1 MQVALEK
8 RLLPALLSL
17 ENLLMLDMFLSLLL
31 YGQVL
36 GEGDQV
42 SLEGHLKNLLLV
54 LTASEA

>member
-17 ENLLMLDMFLSLLL
+17 ENLLMLDMLLGLLL

>member
-8 RLLPALLSL
+8 RLLPTLLSL
-17 ENLLMLDMFLSLLL
+17 ENLLMLDMLLGLLL